1 MTSNE
6 IKNTNDSDSKKKN
19 VSKTI
24 QQENQAKVY
33 LKSIRVSPIKLN
45 LVVSPIRGETT
56 RFNFRGEKVEKAIN
70 YLSFS
75 NKRIAIQVKKALQS
89 AIANAENNHQLD
101 VDKLYISEISVGKG
115 MVMKR
120 FRARARGRGA
130 KILKPFS
137 NLTIKLKE
145 REKEII
151 KNYDFNLNDFT
162 PYIPSKLEELKKTN
176 IVKQ

>member
-1 MTSNE
+1 MADKVIE
-6 IKNTNDSDSKKKN
+6 NTKKSKKK
-19 VSKTI
+19 TDI
-24 QQENQAKVY
+24 ETENQAKVF

-45 LVVSPIRGETT
+45 LVVSPIRGLE
-56 RFNFRGEKVEKAIN
+56 VEKAIN

-101 VDKLYISEISVGKG
+101 VDNLFVFEASVGKG

-120 FRARARGRGA
+120 FRPRARGRGS
-130 KILKPFS
+130 KIFKPFS

-145 REKEII
+145 KDIESNTTKNNTKKEINSSENKSKKNDIKEKEVENGT
-151 KNYDFNLNDFT
+151 K
-162 PYIPSKLEELKKTN
+162 S
-176 IVKQ
+176 

>member
-24 QQENQAKVY
+24 QQENQAKVF

-45 LVVSPIRGETT
+45 LVVSPI
-56 RFNFRGEKVEKAIN
+56 RGEKVEKAIN

-101 VDKLYISEISVGKG
+101 VDKLYISEISVGKD

-151 KNYDFNLNDFT
+151 KNSNKKNMIKRNTKEDLQ
-162 PYIPSKLEELKKTN
+162 KGELKNGTKS
-176 IVKQ
+176 

>member
-1 MTSNE
+1 MTDKE
-6 IKNTNDSDSKKKN
+6 INTTKDN
-19 VSKTI
+19 VSAKQKPDKKIT
-24 QQENQAKVY
+24 EDNQSKVF

-45 LVVSPIRGETT
+45 LVVSPIRGD
-56 RFNFRGEKVEKAIN
+56 KVEKAIN

-75 NKRIAIQVKKALQS
+75 NKRIAIQIKKALQS

-101 VDKLYISEISVGKG
+101 VDKLYVSEASVGKDK
-115 MVMKR
+115 VMKR

-145 REKEII
+145 QEIKKDKNKKEIRKQDI
-151 KNYDFNLNDFT
+151 KKKQPQKED
-162 PYIPSKLEELKKTN
+162 LKNGTKS
-176 IVKQ
+176 

>member
-24 QQENQAKVY
+24 QQENQAKVF

-45 LVVSPIRGETT
+45 LVVSPI
-56 RFNFRGEKVEKAIN
+56 RGEKVEKAIN

-101 VDKLYISEISVGKG
+101 VDKLYIS
-115 MVMKR
+115 
-120 FRARARGRGA
+120 
-130 KILKPFS
+130 FS

-151 KNYDFNLNDFT
+151 KNNNKKNMIKKNTKEDLQ
-162 PYIPSKLEELKKTN
+162 KGELKNGTKS
-176 IVKQ
+176 

>member
-1 MTSNE
+1 MTNNE
-6 IKNTNDSDSKKKN
+6 IKNKKDRTAEKKIVN
-19 VSKTI
+19 KTI
-24 QQENQAKVY
+24 KEDNQAKVY
-33 LKSIRVSPIKLN
+33 LKSIRISPIKLN
-45 LVVSPIRGETT
+45 LVVSPIRGA
-56 RFNFRGEKVEKAIN
+56 KVEKAIN

-75 NKRIAIQVKKALQS
+75 SKRIAIQVKKALQS

-101 VDKLYISEISVGKG
+101 VDKLYVSEASVGRD

-151 KNYDFNLNDFT
+151 KNSN
-162 PYIPSKLEELKKTN
+162 KKNMIKKNT
-176 IVKQ
+176 KEDLQKGE

>member
-1 MTSNE
+1 MTNNE
-6 IKNTNDSDSKKKN
+6 MKNKKDRTAEKKIVN
-19 VSKTI
+19 KTI
-24 QQENQAKVY
+24 KEDNQAKVY
-33 LKSIRVSPIKLN
+33 LKSIRISPIKLN
-45 LVVSPIRGETT
+45 LVVSPIRGE
-56 RFNFRGEKVEKAIN
+56 RVEKAIS

-120 FRARARGRGA
+120 FRERARGRGA

-151 KNYDFNLNDFT
+151 KNNNKKNMIKKNTKEDLQ
-162 PYIPSKLEELKKTN
+162 KGELKNGTKS
-176 IVKQ
+176 

>member
-1 MTSNE
+1 MTNNE
-6 IKNTNDSDSKKKN
+6 IKNTKDRVSKKTI
-19 VSKTI
+19 VDKTI
-24 QQENQAKVY
+24 KEDNQAKVF

-45 LVVSPIRGETT
+45 LVVSPIRGS
-56 RFNFRGEKVEKAIN
+56 KVEKAIN

-75 NKRIAIQVKKALQS
+75 NKRIAIQVKKALLS

-101 VDKLYISEISVGKG
+101 VDKLYVSEASVGRD

-145 REKEII
+145 KEKELETNKNKKNKI
-151 KNYDFNLNDFT
+151 KTD
-162 PYIPSKLEELKKTN
+162 SEKEKLPKGKLKNGTKS
-176 IVKQ
+176 

>member
-1 MTSNE
+1 MADKVIENTKKTKKTTPIETS
-6 IKNTNDSDSKKKN
+6 
-19 VSKTI
+19 
-24 QQENQAKVY
+24 NQAKVY

-45 LVVSPIRGETT
+45 LVVSPIRGLE
-56 RFNFRGEKVEKAIN
+56 VEKAIN

-75 NKRIAIQVKKALQS
+75 NKRIAIQIKKALQS

-101 VDKLYISEISVGKG
+101 VDKLFVSEASVGKG

-120 FRARARGRGA
+120 FRARARGRGS

-145 REKEII
+145 KEIENKSSDNNAKKQSKPSKNKLNDNNTKEKEQG
-151 KNYDFNLNDFT
+151 
-162 PYIPSKLEELKKTN
+162 
-176 IVKQ
+176 VKHGTKS